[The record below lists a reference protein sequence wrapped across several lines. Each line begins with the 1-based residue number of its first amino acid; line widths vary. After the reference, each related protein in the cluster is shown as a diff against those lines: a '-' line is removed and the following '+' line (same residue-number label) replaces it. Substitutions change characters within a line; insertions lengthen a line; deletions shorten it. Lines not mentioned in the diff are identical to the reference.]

1 MALVLLSIGNHAKFQ
16 ILTCGTNCEFTLI
29 VQLYLITFLTNNHIN
44 QIKVSF
50 TLYQS
55 HFVQPTSNADSYTEY
70 DYPEIKSDQMF
81 DQMIVILCVYKN

>member
-1 MALVLLSIGNHAKFQ
+1 M
-16 ILTCGTNCEFTLI
+16 
-29 VQLYLITFLTNNHIN
+29 
-44 QIKVSF
+44 KVSF

-55 HFVQPTSNADSYTEY
+55 HFVKPTSNADSYTEC